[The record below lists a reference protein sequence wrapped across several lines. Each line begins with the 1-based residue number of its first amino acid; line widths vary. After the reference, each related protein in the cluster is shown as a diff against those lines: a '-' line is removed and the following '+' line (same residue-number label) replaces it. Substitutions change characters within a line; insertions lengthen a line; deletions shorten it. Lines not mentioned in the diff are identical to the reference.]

1 MTPEKKLWQA
11 VVLKAFSDATAENPS
26 SREDVM
32 AKRDAISWITRG
44 GRDYRMVCS
53 LAEIDPDFARD
64 AFLGGRVDGELLRY
78 AERREVAAE

>member
-1 MTPEKKLWQA
+1 MTPEKKLWQS
-11 VVLKAFSDATAENPS
+11 VVLKAFTDATADNPS

-32 AKRDAISWITRG
+32 AKRDAIAWITRG

-64 AFLGGRVDGELLRY
+64 AFLDGRVNADLLR
-78 AERREVAAE
+78 AAEKRDAA